1 MEHECD
7 ILQWVKLSKAKT
19 WDHKQKYIHYR
30 REKLVCRE
38 KILHSKHHQL
48 HKSMYL
54 LPSPL
59 PPSHPTD
66 LKDVTK
72 TLTSILLPLTIL
84 ETCASKGEKK
94 NTFPD
99 NNIDTL
105 DLKISIKNSLN
116 YSVFIL
122 SVGGNGAHMDASS
135 ALLLLSLFA

>member
-1 MEHECD
+1 MKTNGSNR
-7 ILQWVKLSKAKT
+7 LKKKT
-19 WDHKQKYIHYR
+19 WDHKQKYIHFR

-38 KILHSKHHQL
+38 KILHSKRHQL

-54 LPSPL
+54 SPSPL
-59 PPSHPTD
+59 PPSHPRN

-72 TLTSILLPLTIL
+72 TPTSILLPPTIL
-84 ETCASKGEKK
+84 ETCASKAKNKKNK

-99 NNIDTL
+99 NNVDTL

-116 YSVFIL
+116 YSVFTL
-122 SVGGNGAHMDASS
+122 SVGGNGAHTDASL